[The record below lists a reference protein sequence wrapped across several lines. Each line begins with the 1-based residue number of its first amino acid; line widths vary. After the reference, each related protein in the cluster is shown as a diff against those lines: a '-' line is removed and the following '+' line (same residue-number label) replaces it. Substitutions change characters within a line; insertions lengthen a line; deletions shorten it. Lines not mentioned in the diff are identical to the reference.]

1 MNSTQT
7 KVNPVPPGH
16 RRVGMEGSHVVAL
29 AVKQCNV
36 DVVAAYP
43 ITPQTHIVEKLAEMV
58 ANGELDA
65 EFVLV
70 ESEHS
75 AMTVCL
81 GAEAAGARTFTCTS
95 AQGLILMSEI
105 VYIAS
110 AMRLPCVMVL
120 ANRSLSGP
128 LSIWCDHSDV
138 MSIRDCGWIQTFA
151 ENAQEV
157 YDLVFHAYRV
167 AEMGEVLTP
176 VVLNMDGFFLTHVV
190 EPLMVADQGLVDH
203 YLPPYR
209 PRHTLHP
216 DRPVTMGA
224 YGVPE
229 LFTETKKAQDEALR
243 ATLPHI
249 VRAWKEWG
257 DLTGRS
263 YRPVETYRTDGARV
277 LLFTMGSIG
286 QTAMVAVDAMRDQGL
301 PVGLVKLRLWRPFP
315 HEDLRRALAGAEH
328 LVVLD
333 RAVSFGGPGGPVASE
348 IRSALYGQAGAPVI
362 HDFIVGLAGRDVAV
376 PDFEAMVREVLA
388 RESAPRHEDY
398 VIYGVRG

>member
-1 MNSTQT
+1 MNSTRKT
-7 KVNPVPPGH
+7 IPIPPGH
-16 RRVGMEGSHVVAL
+16 RRVGIEDSHAAAL

-43 ITPQTHIVEKLAEMV
+43 ITPQTHIVERLAEMV
-58 ANGELDA
+58 SNGELDA
-65 EFVLV
+65 EFVPV

-75 AMTVCL
+75 AMTVCV

-95 AQGLILMSEI
+95 SQGLILMSEI
-105 VYIAS
+105 VYITS
-110 AMRLPCVMVL
+110 AMRLPCVMIL

-151 ENAQEV
+151 ENGQEV

-167 AEMGEVLTP
+167 AEMPEVLTP
-176 VVLNMDGFFLTHVV
+176 VILNVDGFYLTHVV
-190 EPLMVADQGLVDH
+190 ESVLTAEQELIDR

-209 PRHTLHP
+209 PRVSLHP

-229 LFTETKKAQDEALR
+229 LFTEAKKNQDEALK
-243 ATLPHI
+243 ATYPFILK
-249 VRAWKEWG
+249 AWEEWG
-257 DLTGRS
+257 DLTGR
-263 YRPVETYRTDGARV
+263 YYHPVETYRAEGAQV
-277 LLFTMGSIG
+277 LLLTMGSIG
-286 QTAMVAVDAMRDQGL
+286 QTAMVAVDRMRDAGV

-315 HEDLRRALAGAEH
+315 FEELRRAVSGAEH

-333 RAVSFGGPGGPVASE
+333 RAVSYGGPGGPVASE
-348 IRSALYGQAGAPVI
+348 VRAALYGQPDAPVV
-362 HDFIVGLAGRDVAV
+362 HNFIVGLAGRDVAV
-376 PDFEAMVREVLA
+376 EDLATIVQKSLTRKKPPRQEDYILYGA
-388 RESAPRHEDY
+388 RE
-398 VIYGVRG
+398 

>member
-1 MNSTQT
+1 MSQT
-7 KVNPVPPGH
+7 ANRTGSVPPGH
-16 RRVGMEGSHVVAL
+16 RRVGIENSHAAAL

-36 DVVAAYP
+36 DVIAAYP
-43 ITPQTHIVEKLAEMV
+43 ITPQTHIVERLAEMV

-65 EFVLV
+65 EFVPV

-75 AMTVCL
+75 AMSVCV

-110 AMRLPCVMVL
+110 AMRLPCVMIL

-151 ENAQEV
+151 ETGQEV

-167 AEMGEVLTP
+167 AEMPEVLTP
-176 VVLNMDGFFLTHVV
+176 VIVNVDGFYLTHVV
-190 EPLMVADQGLVDH
+190 ESVLVADQEVVDR

-209 PRHTLHP
+209 PRHVLHP

-229 LFTETKKAQDEALR
+229 LFTEAKKAQDEALR
-243 ATLPHI
+243 ATYPYIL
-249 VRAWKEWG
+249 RGWKEWG

-263 YRPVETYRTDGARV
+263 YRPVETYRTEGARV

-286 QTAMVAVDAMRDQGL
+286 QTAMVAVDAMREQGL

-315 HEDLRRALAGAEH
+315 HDELRRAVAGAEH

-348 IRSALYGQAGAPVI
+348 IRSALYGLDGAPAV

-376 PDFEAMVREVLA
+376 SDFEAMVREVLA
-388 RESAPRHEDY
+388 RRAAPRHEHY
-398 VIYGVRG
+398 VIYGARE